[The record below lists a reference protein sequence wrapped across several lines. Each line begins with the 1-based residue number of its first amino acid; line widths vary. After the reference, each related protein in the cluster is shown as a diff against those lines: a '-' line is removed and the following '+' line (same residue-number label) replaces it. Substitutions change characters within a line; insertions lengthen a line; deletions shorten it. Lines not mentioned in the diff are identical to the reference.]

1 MLNDNT
7 IEFYDDFI
15 AITVILILLI
25 SVTVI
30 KVIVEEKFK
39 R

>member
-7 IEFYDDFI
+7 IKFYDDFI

-25 SVTVI
+25 SVTVV